1 MLALVRLRRMN
12 PASFFKKDSRQA
24 GMTDNVVL
32 LMNSLVII
40 REIKESDAEN
50 FLNLCNRIDVE
61 TPYMM
66 FEPGERPTTIE
77 DQRNE
82 IRDILSRDNQTIFIA
97 EKDDQLIGYLAAYGG
112 RYKRNMQTVY
122 IVTGILEAFTSQ
134 GLGTRLFEQLE
145 EWSKKRKMHRL
156 DLTVMVHNEAAL
168 ALYRKIGFEIEGRK
182 KHSLFI
188 NDSYVDEYW
197 MAKLLS

>member
-1 MLALVRLRRMN
+1 
-12 PASFFKKDSRQA
+12 
-24 GMTDNVVL
+24 
-32 LMNSLVII
+32 MNSLVII
-40 REIKESDAEN
+40 REIKESDAEE
-50 FLNLCNRIDVE
+50 FLNLCKRIDAE

-77 DQRNE
+77 DQRDE

-97 EKDDQLIGYLAAYGG
+97 GKDNQLIGYLAAYGG
-112 RYKRNMQTVY
+112 RYRRNRQTVY
-122 IVTGILEAFTSQ
+122 IVAGILQGFTSQ
-134 GLGTRLFEQLE
+134 GVGTRLFEQLE
-145 EWSKKRKMHRL
+145 EWAKKRKIHRL
-156 DLTVMVHNEAAL
+156 DLAVMVHNEAAL

-197 MAKLLS
+197 MSKLLT

>member
-1 MLALVRLRRMN
+1 MLAC
-12 PASFFKKDSRQA
+12 PASFFRKDSRQA

-32 LMNSLVII
+32 LMNLLVII
-40 REIKESDAEN
+40 RQIKESDAEN
-50 FLNLCNRIDVE
+50 FLNLCKRIDAE

-97 EKDDQLIGYLAAYGG
+97 EKDDQLIGYLGAYGG

-122 IVTGILEAFTSQ
+122 VVTGILQGFTSQ

-145 EWSKKRKMHRL
+145 EWAKKRKMHRL

-168 ALYRKIGFEIEGRK
+168 ALYRKVGFEIEGRK

-188 NDSYVDEYW
+188 NGSYVDEYW
-197 MAKLLS
+197 MSKLLP